1 MAENNLHL
9 RMTETFDSSV
19 SVPIDEVDD
28 AFSEWDESAPTA
40 QLARGSQSSALPA
53 TSRTTTL
60 SDPRTPRRL
69 AKGSQRIAIP
79 RHVAV
84 PQTLEEAL
92 LALLSETD
100 RSDR

>member
-1 MAENNLHL
+1 MGMAENNLHL
-9 RMTETFDSSV
+9 RTTETFD
-19 SVPIDEVDD
+19 PIDEVDD

-40 QLARGSQSSALPA
+40 QLARGSQSGALPV
-53 TSRTTTL
+53 TSQ
-60 SDPRTPRRL
+60 PPRRL

-79 RHVAV
+79 QHAAV

-92 LALLSETD
+92 LALLSEMD